1 MRGPSLAGK
10 AEPVGEEEDTILD
23 RQEAV
28 SERWTNVHRH
38 ETSEASQAAY
48 SHHHRPAVDM
58 SYASSSEQ
66 NYYDG
71 LTPEAAHAA
80 YSDQQRPAVD
90 LSYASSEQ
98 NYYYEGAQEESDS
111 ASENEKRVDAL
122 RKELSLAIGGKRKLE
137 ASEQK
142 WKEEAH
148 QSVVVGEE
156 MKLLVVELLGV
167 LDSATVESKELR
179 KEVARLKKEN
189 TRLDNKSVSAD
200 IRAECA
206 ETRLEE
212 LKEASRAAIKRNESL
227 TAQIEA
233 CRVSMQTFR
242 ADRKEKRALVKEVAD
257 ERQRGDAAEK
267 LVAVLRNDKQ
277 ELEAARTAMLRELDR
292 ASKRED
298 KFQEAVVA
306 HCTLA
311 NELREHVQK
320 LEAEL
325 QGRHRESSS
334 EERELWREHAAA
346 LARHGVAREASMR
359 EVVRTLLGRLAQSAA
374 GKVMLVYGFCL

>member
-10 AEPVGEEEDTILD
+10 AEPVGEEEETTHNG
-23 RQEAV
+23 QESA
-28 SERWTNVHRH
+28 SERWSNMHMY
-38 ETSEASQAAY
+38 EAS
-48 SHHHRPAVDM
+48 
-58 SYASSSEQ
+58 
-66 NYYDG
+66 
-71 LTPEAAHAA
+71 EAAHAA
-80 YSDQQRPAVD
+80 YSQQRPPAVD
-90 LSYASSEQ
+90 MSYEASEQ
-98 NYYYEGAQEESDS
+98 NYYHRPPSEAAAHAVYDQQHHAGDMSYESSEQNCYDGPPSAQESDS
-111 ASENEKRVDAL
+111 ASEGEKRVDAL
-122 RKELSLAIGGKRKLE
+122 RKELSLAIGGKRRLE

-156 MKLLVVELLGV
+156 MKLLVVELLGA
-167 LDSATVESKELR
+167 LDGATAESKDLR

-189 TRLDNKSVSAD
+189 TRLNNKSVSAD

-242 ADRKEKRALVKEVAD
+242 TDRKGKRALAKEVAE
-257 ERQRGDAAEK
+257 ERQRSEAAER
-267 LVAVLRNDKQ
+267 LVVVLKNEKQ

-325 QGRHRESSS
+325 QDRHQQSAG
-334 EERELWREHAAA
+334 EERELWREHAVE
-346 LARHGVAREASMR
+346 LTRYGVVREASMR
-359 EVVRTLLGRLAQSAA
+359 DVVRMLLGRLAQSAT
-374 GKVMLVYGFCL
+374 GKVIHAFN